1 MTTPSSSPAIPAAAA
16 PPRPLLRAHRGFQL
30 LLTGDT
36 VSQFGSQVTALAL
49 PLVALSVFHASAFQ
63 MGLLTAASTVP
74 VALVGLPAGAWVDR
88 MRRRPVLMATDLTRF
103 ALVASIPLASAFGLL
118 TLAQLYAV
126 AVLAGTATVF
136 FDVAHLSYLPFL
148 VGRDRLTEGNAMLQT
163 ANRCANFSGPAVC
176 GWLVQAAGPVGA
188 LVVDAVSFLVSAGSI
203 GAIRRSEPRPEQ
215 TSRGSLR
222 QQIAVGLR
230 YVFQQPVLRM
240 LVTSGVLL
248 CLATT
253 ALLAVQPVL
262 LVRDLGLSPG
272 LYGLLLAGEG
282 VGGFLGSLTAWSAI
296 RRFGIARTI
305 WVPSLA
311 IVPFVL
317 LMPFTGHGWLILL
330 YPVGSFA
337 FSVGISMRNVA
348 QLSYRQGLCPPELLG
363 RMNASMRVLTWGA
376 MPLGGLLGGALAE
389 WAGTRAALW
398 AVFALIVLALPPV
411 LTPALRTA
419 QD

>member
-1 MTTPSSSPAIPAAAA
+1 MTAPSSTPAIPAESA
-16 PPRPLLRAHRGFQL
+16 RPLLRAHRGFQL

-36 VSQFGSQVTALAL
+36 VSQFGSQVTVLAL
-49 PLVALSVFHASAFQ
+49 PLVALSIFHASAFQ

-88 MRRRPVLMATDLTRF
+88 MRRRPVLIATDLLRF
-103 ALVASIPLASAFGLL
+103 ALLASIPLAYAFGVL

-148 VGRDRLTEGNAMLQT
+148 IGRDRLTEGNAVLQT
-163 ANRCANFSGPAVC
+163 ANRGANFSGPAVC

-203 GAIRRSEPRPEQ
+203 GAIRRSEPQSEQ
-215 TSRGSLR
+215 AARSSLR

-230 YVFQQPVLRM
+230 YVFHDPVLRM
-240 LVTSGVLL
+240 LVASGVLL

-296 RRFGIARTI
+296 RRLGTARTI

-337 FSVGISMRNVA
+337 FAVGISMRNVA
-348 QLSYRQGLCPPELLG
+348 QLTYRQSVCPPELLG

-376 MPLGGLLGGALAE
+376 MPLGGLLGGALAQ
-389 WAGTRAALW
+389 WAGTRAAMW
-398 AVFALIVLALPPV
+398 AVFALIVLALLPV
-411 LTPALRTA
+411 LTPALRA
-419 QD
+419 ARD

>member
-1 MTTPSSSPAIPAAAA
+1 MTTSSSTHAMATAPA
-16 PPRPLLRAHRGFQL
+16 RPLLRAHRGFQL

-36 VSQFGSQVTALAL
+36 VSQFGSQVTMLAL
-49 PLVALSVFHASAFQ
+49 PLVALSVFHASSFQ

-74 VALVGLPAGAWVDR
+74 VAVAGLPAGAWVDR
-88 MRRRPVLMATDLTRF
+88 MRRRPVLVAADLLRF
-103 ALVASIPLASAFGLL
+103 VLLASIPLAHAFGLL

-136 FDVAHLSYLPFL
+136 FDVAHLSYVPFL
-148 VGRDRLTEGNAMLQT
+148 VGRDRLAEGNAVLQT
-163 ANRCANFSGPAVC
+163 ANRGANFSGPAVC

-188 LVVDAVSFLVSAGSI
+188 LVVDAASFLVSAGSI
-203 GAIRRSEPRPEQ
+203 GAIRRSEPQPENEA
-215 TSRGSLR
+215 RGSLR

-230 YVFQQPVLRM
+230 YVFHQPVLRM

-253 ALLAVQPVL
+253 ALLAVQPIL
-262 LVRDLGLSPG
+262 LVRDLKLSPG

-282 VGGFLGSLTAWSAI
+282 VGGFLGSLTARSVI
-296 RRFGIARTI
+296 RRLGTARAI

-317 LMPFTGHGWLILL
+317 LMPFTGHGWLVLL

-337 FSVGISMRNVA
+337 FAVGISMRNVA
-348 QLSYRQGLCPPELLG
+348 QLTYRQHVCPAELLG

-376 MPLGGLLGGALAE
+376 MPLGGLLGGALAQ
-389 WAGTRAALW
+389 WAGTRAAMW
-398 AVFALIVLALPPV
+398 AVFALIVLALLPV
-411 LTPALRTA
+411 LTPALRA
-419 QD
+419 ARD

>member
-1 MTTPSSSPAIPAAAA
+1 MTTSSSTPAMAA
-16 PPRPLLRAHRGFQL
+16 PPTRSLLRGHRGFQL

-36 VSQFGSQVTALAL
+36 VSQFGSQVTVVAL
-49 PLVALSVFHASAFQ
+49 PLVALSTFHASAFQ

-74 VALVGLPAGAWVDR
+74 VAVVGLPAGAWVDR
-88 MRRRPVLMATDLTRF
+88 MRRRPVLIVTDLLRF
-103 ALVASIPLASAFGLL
+103 ALLASIPLAYALGVL

-148 VGRDRLTEGNAMLQT
+148 VGRDRLTEGNAALQT
-163 ANRCANFSGPAVC
+163 ANRGANFSGPAVC

-203 GAIRRSEPRPEQ
+203 GAIRRSEPQPEHE
-215 TSRGSLR
+215 SHGSLR
-222 QQIAVGLR
+222 QRIAVGLR
-230 YVFQQPVLRM
+230 YVFHDSVLRM
-240 LVTSGVLL
+240 LVASGVLL

-253 ALLAVQPVL
+253 ALLAIQPVL

-282 VGGFLGSLTAWSAI
+282 VGGFLGSLAAWPVI
-296 RRFGIARTI
+296 RRLGTARTI

-317 LMPFTGHGWLILL
+317 LMPFAGHGWLILF
-330 YPVGSFA
+330 YPIGSFA
-337 FSVGISMRNVA
+337 FAVGISMRNVA
-348 QLSYRQGLCPPELLG
+348 QLTYRQSACPPELLG

-376 MPLGGLLGGALAE
+376 MPFGGLIGGALAQ
-389 WAGTRAALW
+389 WAGTRAAMW
-398 AVFALIVLALPPV
+398 AVFALIVLALLPV
-411 LTPALRTA
+411 LTPALRA
-419 QD
+419 ARD